1 MTLRSLLVACA
12 VLLLAGGGLS
22 AGTLYVQPW
31 DGTGTAYASQDDN
44 TGGFGNFATMY
55 DNFTLGSTNA
65 IDEVL
70 WTGTYWNPSSPGTL
84 LQFTLTFWPDNAG
97 QPGAVALYSAVIPG
111 TGNETLILSPATYGY
126 DVSLT
131 SPFVAT
137 GGTPYWLSIVPT
149 VGYPPQWGWN
159 VGTGGDGISYQDFM
173 GSRNSVPY
181 DMAFQLNGE
190 ATGIPEPV
198 SLALAGTGL
207 VLLGFVA
214 RRRRA

>member
-1 MTLRSLLVACA
+1 MMSVRSLLVACA

-22 AGTLYVQPW
+22 AGVLYVQPW
-31 DGTGTAYASQDDN
+31 DGTGNAYASQDDI
-44 TGGFGNFATMY
+44 TGGNGNFATMY

-70 WTGTYWNPSSPGTL
+70 WTGTYFNPSSPGPI
-84 LQFTLTFWPDNAG
+84 LQFTLTFWSDNAG
-97 QPGAVALYSAVIPG
+97 QPGAPLYTDVIAG
-111 TGNETLILSPATYGY
+111 TGNESFLLSPATYAY

-137 GGTPYWLSIVPT
+137 GGTTYWLSIVPAL
-149 VGYPPQWGWN
+149 GFPPQWGWN
-159 VGTGGDGISYQDFM
+159 VGTGGDGISYQDFY
-173 GSRNSVPY
+173 GVRNSY
-181 DMAFQLNGE
+181 NFDLAFQLNGP
-190 ATGIPEPV
+190 TGIPEPA
-198 SLALAGTGL
+198 SLALAGTAL

>member
-1 MTLRSLLVACA
+1 V
-12 VLLLAGGGLS
+12 
-22 AGTLYVQPW
+22 LYVQPW
-31 DGTGTAYASQDDN
+31 DGTGTAYASQDDIN
-44 TGGFGNFATMY
+44 VSGYGNFATMY

-70 WTGTYWNPSSPGTL
+70 WTGTYWNPASPGPI

-111 TGNETLILSPATYGY
+111 TGNETFLLSPATYGY
-126 DVSLT
+126 DVLLT

-137 GGTPYWLSIVPT
+137 GGTTYWLSIVPAL
-149 VGYPPQWGWN
+149 GWPPQWGWN
-159 VGTGGDGISYQDFM
+159 VGTGGDGISYQDFQGNR
-173 GSRNSVPY
+173 GSYNF
-181 DMAFQLNGE
+181 DLAFQLNG

-198 SLALAGTGL
+198 SLALAGTAL